1 MNMLNKKIDKKYK
14 DNSGQTIVAG
24 IIGLIVA
31 IIVIVAVGIPITT
44 SVIAT
49 ANLTGTT
56 ATVVGFLPLFLGLT
70 ALVLTVGFLQ

>member
-1 MNMLNKKIDKKYK
+1 MNLLEKKIEKKYK
-14 DNSGQTIVAG
+14 DNSGQSIVSG
-24 IIGLIVA
+24 IIGLVVA
-31 IIVIVAVGIPITT
+31 IIVIVAVGIPITEQT
-44 SVIAT
+44 IAA